1 MTKWETYCDICG
13 KEIDNDNDVSKR
25 KFYYEIRSVELSR
38 TFRQEPCQIYDICSH
53 CHDEIAKTI
62 EKLRR

>member
-1 MTKWETYCDICG
+1 MVKQIISCDICG
-13 KEIDNDNDVSKR
+13 KEINDNNDVSKR
-25 KFYYEIRSVELSR
+25 KFYYEIRSIELGR
-38 TFRQEPCQIYDICSH
+38 VFRREPSQTYDICSH